1 MSNFRPLLLQR
12 YPAAAPG
19 RLLTGHE
26 DVAAIAQPHGR
37 SWSAAGCPGSSGL
50 SIATL
55 ALVGFCLSGT
65 IGESPLFSAVNLA
78 ETGCRTSAHC
88 YCGSIPPQRPGGF

>member
-26 DVAAIAQPHGR
+26 DVAVIAQPHGR
-37 SWSAAGCPGSSGL
+37 SWSAEGCPGSSGF

-55 ALVGFCLSGT
+55 ALVGFCLSGA
-65 IGESPLFSAVNLA
+65 IRENPYFLSAFGSSPCFRALF
-78 ETGCRTSAHC
+78 
-88 YCGSIPPQRPGGF
+88 